1 MVNNS
6 WSLTF
11 PVIFSPKSQ
20 AHGDQSTT
28 TKSPYSLCTS
38 CFCLVAFFT
47 SRVGS
52 VSHTSSVF
60 ERRKCKLVPLEVVR
74 LLNGGLLHRIV
85 TYESF
90 CVDCAF
96 HVVCQVELGWLG
108 LG

>member
-1 MVNNS
+1 VVNNS

-60 ERRKCKLVPLEVVR
+60 ERRKCKLVPIGVVG
-74 LLNGGLLHRIV
+74 LLNGICRS
-85 TYESF
+85 TSS
-90 CVDCAF
+90 DC
-96 HVVCQVELGWLG
+96 HV
-108 LG
+108 